1 MSYISKKY
9 NIPAETVFQMSK
21 DGVLDWRINYYYE
34 FWVLYRE
41 ILDYNYS
48 NNVKK
53 PRRQAREEVMMHFK
67 ISSERNFY
75 RWLTACKAFFDIE
88 LSP

>member
-1 MSYISKKY
+1 MSYISNKY
-9 NIPAETVFQMSK
+9 GISPGTVSEMAR
-21 DGVLDWRINYYYE
+21 DGIIDWRINYYYE
-34 FWVLYRE
+34 FWVLYKE
-41 ILDYNYS
+41 TLDYNYE

-75 RWLTACKAFFDIE
+75 RWLTACKSFFAIE